1 MTDINYSCYL
11 VQGRFSIQ
19 HIGNCTL
26 RQTGHALRNC
36 LAFNHIIVAAVHNQ
50 TLDFRRNWQN
60 LVYTFTPL
68 IACHVAVVT
77 SWSVE
82 NLRDLLRRF
91 TAQDQAGLFICGH
104 GGLAT
109 LRTNTSHQSLSH
121 RPNQGGAHK
130 KRRNAHIDQ
139 SGNGPCRIIGVQRG
153 IETTDAPWIFMT
165 DADCRQTNPRSL
177 RLAMHHAL
185 DEKADMI
192 TLLPVLSM
200 QCFWERFLLPIC
212 AGILMIW
219 FRPSRINDADKDHA
233 YANGMFMMIHR
244 DAYDEIGQHEAMAGS
259 LMEDMDMARKIKQ
272 AGLRLVMTPTEG
284 LFDVWMYNSGSA
296 LYWGWVRIFVGAF
309 RSLPRLLAALVLL
322 MNRGLGLTILTIV
335 GWSLASDGY
344 QPLAWVATAGLA
356 CQLVMTARYYTHIN
370 SKWWWGALYPIP
382 CLMVAFILVRAMFI
396 LRPGAQILWR
406 GTRYKLQS

>member
-1 MTDINYSCYL
+1 MYTLCLILTIVAGYLGFEWLMRNFFALMIWRKAFHLRADEVIDESRELPPLSVVVAAKDEEHNIRLCVESLLKQDYPHFTVTVANDRSSDKTADIVREIMDRDDRLNL
-11 VQGRFSIQ
+11 VQID
-19 HIGNCTL
+19 TL
-26 RQTGHALRNC
+26 PDGWCGKNHAM
-36 LAFNHIIVAAVHNQ
+36 
-50 TLDFRRNWQN
+50 
-60 LVYTFTPL
+60 
-68 IACHVAVVT
+68 
-77 SWSVE
+77 
-82 NLRDLLRRF
+82 
-91 TAQDQAGLFICGH
+91 
-104 GGLAT
+104 
-109 LRTNTSHQSLSH
+109 
-121 RPNQGGAHK
+121 
-130 KRRNAHIDQ
+130 
-139 SGNGPCRIIGVQRG
+139 QRG

-322 MNRGLGLTILTIV
+322 MTRGLGLTILTIV

>member
-1 MTDINYSCYL
+1 MYTPCLILTIVAGCLGFEWLMRNFFALKVWRKAYHLRADEVIDDSRELPPLSVVVAAKDEENNIRLCLDSLLQQDYPNFTVTVANDRSSDKTADIVREIMDRDDRLNL
-11 VQGRFSIQ
+11 VQID
-19 HIGNCTL
+19 TL
-26 RQTGHALRNC
+26 PDGWCGKNHAM
-36 LAFNHIIVAAVHNQ
+36 
-50 TLDFRRNWQN
+50 
-60 LVYTFTPL
+60 
-68 IACHVAVVT
+68 
-77 SWSVE
+77 
-82 NLRDLLRRF
+82 
-91 TAQDQAGLFICGH
+91 
-104 GGLAT
+104 
-109 LRTNTSHQSLSH
+109 
-121 RPNQGGAHK
+121 
-130 KRRNAHIDQ
+130 
-139 SGNGPCRIIGVQRG
+139 QRG

-165 DADCRQTNPRSL
+165 DADCRQICPRSL

-233 YANGMFMMIHR
+233 YANGMFMMIRR

-272 AGLRLVMTPTEG
+272 AGRRLVMTPTEG
-284 LFDVWMYNSGSA
+284 LFDVWMYNSGRA

-309 RSLPRLLAALVLL
+309 RSLRGLMGALLLL
-322 MNRGLGLTILTIV
+322 IARGLGLTALTIV
-335 GWSLASDGY
+335 GWSLASAGNGY
-344 QPLAWVATAGLA
+344 QTLAWVATAGLA
-356 CQLVMTARYYTHIN
+356 CQLVMTARYYVHIK
-370 SKWWWGALYPIP
+370 SKWWWGVLYPIP
-382 CLMVAFILVRAMFI
+382 CLMVAFILVRAMFV